1 MAKRTVR
8 GQIGQAWSEI
18 AKDEANF
25 ITAATKAV
33 ENVPSPAEMV
43 DRALVFAAHT
53 LRSQRE
59 ALVPLLDGLTPKVR
73 KGSKPRPSAAS
84 AVSAAYDLAERVVE
98 SQRKLLHGLVKSVTP
113 APVRHAPKRR
123 AAAKATPAHRATR
136 KHVVAHK
143 SAKRAA

>member
-1 MAKRTVR
+1 MAKRNVR
-8 GQIGQAWSEI
+8 GQIGHAWSEI
-18 AKDEANF
+18 AKDEATF
-25 ITAATKAV
+25 IKAATKAV

-59 ALVPLLDGLTPKVR
+59 ALVPLLDGVKPKVR
-73 KGSKPRPSAAS
+73 KGAKARPSAAS

-98 SQRKLLHGLVKSVTP
+98 SQRKLLHGWVKSVKP
-113 APVRHAPKRR
+113 APAHHTTKGR
-123 AAAKATPAHRATR
+123 AATKATHARRTTR

-143 SAKRAA
+143 TAKRAT